1 MVACGSACHRER
13 HHAIPLRDLAAML
26 MSAKLGLPKQVF
38 GHGWIFVNGQRMS
51 KSLGNVVDP
60 AEAAERFGT
69 DPLRL
74 YLVKEVPYGGDGD
87 FTWERLG
94 GMYNADLANNLGI

>member
-1 MVACGSACHRER
+1 
-13 HHAIPLRDLAAML
+13 ML
-26 MSAKLGLPKQVF
+26 MSAKVPLPKQVF
-38 GHGWIFVNGQRMS
+38 GHGWMSVNGQRMS

-60 AEAAERFGT
+60 MEAAERFGT

-87 FTWERLG
+87 FTLG
-94 GMYNADLANNLGI
+94 AARARSTTPISPTISATW